1 MKRKLDTTL
10 LIIIKNE
17 KILLAMKKRG
27 FGKGL
32 YNGVGGKRQENETIY
47 QAMVRETMEEI
58 GVEPVNAKLVGI
70 IDFDLYLKGENVI
83 EKMHIYLANDY
94 KGEII
99 ESEEMKP
106 EWFDLDK
113 IPFDTMFSDDIIWLP
128 EVLKGNKVKGE
139 CVFDKDFNML
149 SQTIKPVNDLGEK
162 NDL

>member
-128 EVLKGNKVKGE
+128 EVLKGNKIQGE
-139 CVFDKDFNML
+139 CVFDKEFNML
-149 SQTIKPVNDLGEK
+149 SHTIKAVDELK
-162 NDL
+162 I